1 VILVICCLSCNSFLP
16 IQVSRVL
23 DFLSK
28 LKLQLATAVML
39 NRGSVLS
46 VSSACRSGSLSASWR
61 RLREFYA
68 DTTED
73 VSAHRYAAF
82 DAVVNSCCYP
92 ELLHMEWYVSFIRHW
107 HSQQA
112 VVTANSQSVHLSV
125 QCRYCIKMIVRIVK
139 LFRPHDRSIGLVF
152 EPHHPYKIPRK
163 PAQHGH

>member
-1 VILVICCLSCNSFLP
+1 M
-16 IQVSRVL
+16 L

-46 VSSACRSGSLSASWR
+46 VSPACRSGSLSASWR

-92 ELLHMEWYVSFIRHW
+92 ELLHMEWYVGFIRHCPM
-107 HSQQA
+107 QVLYQNDCA
-112 VVTANSQSVHLSV
+112 YCKTFPTAWQVH
-125 QCRYCIKMIVRIVK
+125 
-139 LFRPHDRSIGLVF
+139 RSSF
-152 EPHHPYKIPRK
+152 
-163 PAQHGH
+163 